1 MVLIYCTMRKGFS
14 VLFSLLQLPACQ
26 ITGVFTQGKDLG
38 HVVTG
43 TPYIE
48 AGVALGYIKGP
59 WDGEFVNQPLRTSV
73 RDQDLHR

>member
-1 MVLIYCTMRKGFS
+1 MREEFS
-14 VLFSLLQLPACQ
+14 VLFSLLHCQ
-26 ITGVFTQGKDLG
+26 ITGVFTQAWVRKDLG